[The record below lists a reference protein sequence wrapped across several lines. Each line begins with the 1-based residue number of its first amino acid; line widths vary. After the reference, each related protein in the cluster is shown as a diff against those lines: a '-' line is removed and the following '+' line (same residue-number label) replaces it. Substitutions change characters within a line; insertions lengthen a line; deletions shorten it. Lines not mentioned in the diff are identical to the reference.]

1 MTFGARADIPLINAF
16 WFIDLRLMVKNNL
29 TKVTERKAR
38 YALRGRRIALFP
50 EPAPSRSEYFTLNLN
65 LDLDLI
71 FSKEYCNARK

>member
-1 MTFGARADIPLINAF
+1 
-16 WFIDLRLMVKNNL
+16 MVKNNL

-50 EPAPSRSEYFTLNLN
+50 EPAPSRSEYFD
-65 LDLDLI
+65 LDLNLI